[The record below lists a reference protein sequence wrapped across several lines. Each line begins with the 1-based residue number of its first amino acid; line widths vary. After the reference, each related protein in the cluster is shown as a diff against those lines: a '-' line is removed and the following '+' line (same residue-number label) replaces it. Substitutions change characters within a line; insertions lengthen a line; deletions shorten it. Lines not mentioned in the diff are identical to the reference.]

1 MRKKHELLG
10 YTSMWLVAVLVL
22 IALLAQSVG
31 DARIVN
37 YSGIV
42 RGADVYKRQTGG
54 GRCGPHSSAYSG
66 GGCGESCT
74 MGFPPL
80 GSRSPPA

>member
-1 MRKKHELLG
+1 MRKKPELLG

-37 YSGIV
+37 
-42 RGADVYKRQTGG
+42 
-54 GRCGPHSSAYSG
+54 
-66 GGCGESCT
+66 
-74 MGFPPL
+74 
-80 GSRSPPA
+80 